1 MEKIMKTQW
10 ADFTDSELVD
20 ICFDYGI
27 EQECEIDFANKSLK
41 NRVHVEWVLT
51 DFEYDIAYA

>member
-1 MEKIMKTQW
+1 MKTQW